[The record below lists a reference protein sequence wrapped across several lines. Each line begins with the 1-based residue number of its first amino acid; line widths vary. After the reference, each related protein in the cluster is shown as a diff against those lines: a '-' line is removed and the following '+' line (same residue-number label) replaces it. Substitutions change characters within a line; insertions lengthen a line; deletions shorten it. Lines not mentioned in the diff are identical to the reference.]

1 MKIGIKQN
9 PLYED
14 GDFAFRIPIITAVS
28 KYQWVTIPLAIHGV
42 VVKKNGEKVVINI
55 GEKEDDP
62 VFFISDLLVH
72 LSAEQMEKKASKVI
86 EGEALDII
94 IGNRPLQD
102 VKDDEKKGKSTGIYA
117 EAFKRAVWN

>member
-1 MKIGIKQN
+1 MEKAVILFQVGSEPLENGMNILGAHIDSPRLDVKQN

-14 GDFAFRIPIITAVS
+14 GDFAFLDTHYYGGIK

-62 VFFISDLLVH
+62 VFFISDLLCIW
-72 LSAEQMEKKASKVI
+72 LLNSW
-86 EGEALDII
+86 
-94 IGNRPLQD
+94 
-102 VKDDEKKGKSTGIYA
+102 
-117 EAFKRAVWN
+117 KRRLPR